1 MDYGNRYGKMWTSEI
16 LKILMIFLPWLWL
29 TIFLKNLTSYLW
41 VWMLMSSFILLY
53 FGYMN
58 LEFELLNSGLDD
70 LEKTFLHYT
79 LEKGFLKYRF
89 TGVETRGKYF
99 SFKEY
104 QTWSFHF
111 GSVAVT
117 LTSIHEDAVLILGL
131 AQWVKDLLWAV
142 V

>member
-1 MDYGNRYGKMWTSEI
+1 
-16 LKILMIFLPWLWL
+16 
-29 TIFLKNLTSYLW
+29 
-41 VWMLMSSFILLY
+41 MSSFILLY

-99 SFKEY
+99 SF
-104 QTWSFHF
+104 
-111 GSVAVT
+111 
-117 LTSIHEDAVLILGL
+117 
-131 AQWVKDLLWAV
+131 
-142 V
+142 

>member
-1 MDYGNRYGKMWTSEI
+1 
-16 LKILMIFLPWLWL
+16 
-29 TIFLKNLTSYLW
+29 
-41 VWMLMSSFILLY
+41 MLMSSFILLY

-99 SFKEY
+99 SF
-104 QTWSFHF
+104 
-111 GSVAVT
+111 
-117 LTSIHEDAVLILGL
+117 
-131 AQWVKDLLWAV
+131 
-142 V
+142 